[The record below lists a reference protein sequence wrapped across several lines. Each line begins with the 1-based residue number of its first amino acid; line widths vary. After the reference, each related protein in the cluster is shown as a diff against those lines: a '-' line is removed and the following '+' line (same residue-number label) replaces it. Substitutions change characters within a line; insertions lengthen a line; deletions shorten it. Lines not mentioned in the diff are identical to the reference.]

1 MNAPTENDSLSQ
13 EAREVVEM
21 INEMAV
27 ELMFCAYDNLSA
39 GMKMKLSNLTKNTQR
54 VLEKNQEMVGPD

>member
-1 MNAPTENDSLSQ
+1 MNAPTENDGLSQ

-39 GMKMKLSNLTKNTQR
+39 GMKMKLSNLTKNTHSM
-54 VLEKNQEMVGPD
+54 LEKMKA